1 MFLKCQ
7 LLCVGFLLLFSGNVL
22 AVDID
27 SITDPKAKGVA
38 IAQKSF
44 DTDSGFV
51 DFFAELTLVQKT
63 ANGADNLR
71 HIRFWSLENGEDGE
85 EQNRSIFTYPPDVKG
100 LARLTHY
107 NSNSPDDHWV
117 FLPGDNRVKRVSPKT
132 QLSYF
137 MGTQF
142 TFEDFRL
149 YRAEQ
154 VGKYNYEYLGSES
167 YGGMECYKIARFP
180 TGKDF
185 TNYSRHEMWIDT
197 AEFRVLKVDFYDLRG
212 DLLKTM
218 TRSKFELYEGRF
230 WCMHEMEM
238 LNHQTGEKTLVIW
251 SNYKFGTGLKES
263 DFTRESLKRLR

>member
-1 MFLKCQ
+1 
-7 LLCVGFLLLFSGNVL
+7 
-22 AVDID
+22 
-27 SITDPKAKGVA
+27 
-38 IAQKSF
+38 
-44 DTDSGFV
+44 V

-63 ANGADNLR
+63 ANGNDNLR
-71 HIRFWSLENGEDGE
+71 HIRFWSLEKGSDGA

-100 LARLTHY
+100 YARLTHLRD
-107 NSNSPDDHWV
+107 NSPDEHWV
-117 FLPGDNRVKRVSPKT
+117 FVPGDNRVKRVSPTT

-154 VGKYNYEYLGSES
+154 VDRYTYKYLKNEM

-185 TNYSRHEMWIDT
+185 TNYSRHIMWIDT
-197 AEFRVLKVDFYDLRG
+197 KEFRVLRVDFYDKN
-212 DLLKTM
+212 DALLKTM

-238 LNHQTGEKTLVIW
+238 VNHQTGEKTLVIW
-251 SNYKFGTGLKES
+251 SNYQFGTGLKES